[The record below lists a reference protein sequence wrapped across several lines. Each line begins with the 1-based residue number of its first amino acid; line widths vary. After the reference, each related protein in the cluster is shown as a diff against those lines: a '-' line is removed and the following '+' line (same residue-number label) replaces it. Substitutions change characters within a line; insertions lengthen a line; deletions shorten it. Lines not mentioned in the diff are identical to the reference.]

1 MLIGEKVFE
10 LRKKRGLSQEN
21 LALDLGLSQSTISNY
36 EIHSNFLDLP
46 TIQKNAEYFNVPV

>member
-36 EIHSNFLDLP
+36 EIHSNF
-46 TIQKNAEYFNVPV
+46 